1 MHAHLEGGRAGPG
14 DEAAREGRTMADE
27 GTSRRGF
34 LKTATV
40 AIGGAIGALAAL
52 PLIRFIVHPIGK
64 GVVTSAAEP
73 VDVMA
78 VDALAVGA
86 EPVRVELRAATL
98 RDAWSTQ
105 RDVPLGAAWLQK
117 SEDGEVHAFSS
128 VCPHLGC
135 AVGFNA
141 EEKQFVCPC
150 HRSAFGRDGA
160 RLYGPSKRGLDPLPV
175 AVEDGRVK
183 VQFVRYEL
191 DTSDRKPV

>member
-1 MHAHLEGGRAGPG
+1 
-14 DEAAREGRTMADE
+14 MADD

-52 PLIRFIVHPIGK
+52 PLVRFVFHPVGK

-78 VDALAVGA
+78 SGALAAGG
-86 EPVRVELRAATL
+86 EPVRVQLRASAV
-98 RDAWSTQ
+98 RDAWSAQ
-105 RDVPLGAAWLQK
+105 RDVPLGAAWLQRK
-117 SEDGEVHAFSS
+117 EDGEVEAFSS

-135 AVGFNA
+135 AVGYD
-141 EEKQFVCPC
+141 EGEQQFVCPC
-150 HRSAFGRDGA
+150 HRSGFARDGE
-160 RLYGPSKRGLDPLPV
+160 RLYGPVKRGLDPLPV
-175 AVEDGRVK
+175 AEENGRVK

-191 DTSDRKPV
+191 DTSERKPV